1 MPAFIPDEFIQR
13 LLDETDIVSL
23 VDSHIPLNKKGKDHW
38 ALCPFCDD
46 GNKPSFSVS
55 QQKQF
60 YYCFRCR
67 ASGNA
72 IGFLMNYQSHDFQG
86 AIEILANNAGLEI
99 PKTGNDKNYEKNK
112 KIFELNS
119 LATDF
124 YVNNLYK
131 DGSQSEVKNY
141 LLNRGINEETIKTF
155 QIGFAPKGWDNLS
168 TFFKKNLDP
177 ELQKVDAG
185 LFKISE
191 KNNKLYDVFRNRI
204 IFPIKSHRDQ
214 IIGFGGRVIDPA
226 DNPKYLNSSD
236 SDIFKKGREL
246 YGLSEI
252 LKNKKRI
259 NRIVVVEGYTDVL
272 SLFSNDMNYA
282 VATLGIATSKVHI
295 DKLFTH
301 VDEVIFCFDGDDAG
315 VKAAESAL
323 NISLSGLRD
332 GKKIKFMFLPEG
344 EDPSSLLEKEGK
356 EEFEK
361 RMENSKV
368 LSEYL
373 FENIL
378 KKYDDSIESKAS
390 AMKEFLDI
398 TQLMPSSNFKK
409 IMFQEFSK
417 KLGVELEEIKQPER
431 QKEPDAR
438 MKKNQVKEE
447 KLELDKVSKSIIK
460 VLIDSPNLSSLPA
473 LDIFLEQD
481 SFMSKF
487 LNFLRSKEN
496 LTFPMILQAFEGKKQ
511 FLIDLAE
518 DENLI
523 APNESKEYLIQ
534 AVNFLMKNDKENLL
548 SQLKEKYE
556 NDSLSD
562 EEKIELKKLLMNKFD
577 DLDARELVLLK
588 NI

>member
-112 KIFELNS
+112 KIFELNA

-191 KNNKLYDVFRNRI
+191 KNNKIYDVFRNRI

-431 QKEPDAR
+431 QKEPNAR

-447 KLELDKVSKSIIK
+447 NLELDKVSKSIIK

-548 SQLKEKYE
+548 NQLKEKYE
-556 NDSLSD
+556 RDSLSD
-562 EEKIELKKLLMNKFD
+562 QEKIELKKLLMNKFD

>member
-1 MPAFIPDEFIQR
+1 MAAFIPDEFIQR

-23 VDSHIPLNKKGKDHW
+23 VDSHVPLNKKGKDHW

-46 GNKPSFSVS
+46 GSKPSFSVS

-99 PKTGNDKNYEKNK
+99 PKTGSNKNYEKNK
-112 KIFELNS
+112 KIFELNT

-124 YVNNLYK
+124 YVKNLFRDK
-131 DGSQSEVKNY
+131 NEFDVKNY

-155 QIGFAPKGWDNLS
+155 QLGFAPKGWDNLS
-168 TFFKKNLDP
+168 TFFKKTLDS
-177 ELQKVDAG
+177 ELQQVDAG
-185 LFKISE
+185 LFKTSE
-191 KNNKLYDVFRNRI
+191 KNNKVYDVFRNRI
-204 IFPIKSHRDQ
+204 IFPIKSQRGQ
-214 IIGFGGRVIDPA
+214 IIGFGGRVIDST

-236 SDIFKKGREL
+236 SEVFKKGREL

-252 LKNKKRI
+252 LKNKKRT

-272 SLFSNDMNYA
+272 SLFSNDISYA
-282 VATLGIATSKVHI
+282 VATLGIATSKAHI
-295 DKLFTH
+295 DKLFAH
-301 VDEVIFCFDGDDAG
+301 VDEIVFCFDGDGAG

-332 GKKIKFMFLPEG
+332 GKKIRFMFLPEG

-361 RMENSKV
+361 RIENSKV

-390 AMKEFLDI
+390 AMKEFLD
-398 TQLMPSSNFKK
+398 TMKLMPSSNFKK
-409 IMFQEFSK
+409 ILFQEFSK

-431 QKEPDAR
+431 KRESDVR
-438 MKKNQVKEE
+438 KTNQANEE
-447 KLELDKVSKSIIK
+447 KIELDKVSKSIIK
-460 VLIDSPNLSSLPA
+460 VLMDSPNLSSLPA

-481 SFMSKF
+481 SFMAQF

-523 APNESKEYLIQ
+523 APNESEDYLIQ
-534 AVNFLMKNDKENLL
+534 AVNFLKKNDKENLL
-548 SQLKEKYE
+548 SQLKRKYE
-556 NDSLSD
+556 NDSISD
-562 EEKIELKKLLMNKFD
+562 QDKIELKKLLMNKFD
-577 DLDARELVLLK
+577 DLDERELTLLK

>member
-112 KIFELNS
+112 KIFELNA

-214 IIGFGGRVIDPA
+214 IIGFGGRVIDPT

>member
-1 MPAFIPDEFIQR
+1 MPPFIPDEFIQR

-112 KIFELNS
+112 KIFELNA

-523 APNESKEYLIQ
+523 APNESKAYLIH
-534 AVNFLMKNDKENLL
+534 AANFLRKNDKENLL
-548 SQLKEKYE
+548 SQLKDRYE
-556 NDSLSD
+556 NDSISD
-562 EEKIELKKLLMNKFD
+562 QDKIELKKLLMNKFD
-577 DLDARELVLLK
+577 DLDERELMLLK
-588 NI
+588 KI

>member
-1 MPAFIPDEFIQR
+1 MAAFIPDEFIQR

-112 KIFELNS
+112 KIFELNA

-177 ELQKVDAG
+177 ELQKVNAG

-214 IIGFGGRVIDPA
+214 IIGFGGRVIDPT

-295 DKLFTH
+295 DKLFTY

-447 KLELDKVSKSIIK
+447 NLELDKVSKSIIK

-548 SQLKEKYE
+548 SQLKEKYK

-562 EEKIELKKLLMNKFD
+562 QEKIELKKLLMNKFD

>member
-1 MPAFIPDEFIQR
+1 MAAFIPDEFIQR

-23 VDSHIPLNKKGKDHW
+23 VDSHVPLNKKGKDHW

-46 GNKPSFSVS
+46 GSKPSFSVS

-99 PKTGNDKNYEKNK
+99 PKTGSNKNYEKNK
-112 KIFELNS
+112 KIFELNA

-124 YVNNLYK
+124 YVKNLFRDK
-131 DGSQSEVKNY
+131 NEFDVKNY

-155 QIGFAPKGWDNLS
+155 QLGFAPKGWDNLS
-168 TFFKKNLDP
+168 TFFKKTLDS
-177 ELQKVDAG
+177 ELQQVDAG
-185 LFKISE
+185 LFKTSE
-191 KNNKLYDVFRNRI
+191 KNNKVYDVFRNRI
-204 IFPIKSHRDQ
+204 IFPIKSQRGQ
-214 IIGFGGRVIDPA
+214 IIGFGGRVIYST

-236 SDIFKKGREL
+236 SEVFKKGREL

-252 LKNKKRI
+252 LKNKKRT

-272 SLFSNDMNYA
+272 SLFSNDISYA
-282 VATLGIATSKVHI
+282 VATLGIATSKAHI
-295 DKLFTH
+295 DKLFAH
-301 VDEVIFCFDGDDAG
+301 VDEIVFCFDGDGAG

-332 GKKIKFMFLPEG
+332 GKKIRFMFLPEG

-361 RMENSKV
+361 RIENSKV

-390 AMKEFLDI
+390 AMKEFLD
-398 TQLMPSSNFKK
+398 TMKLMPSSNFKK
-409 IMFQEFSK
+409 ILFQEFSK

-431 QKEPDAR
+431 KRESDVR
-438 MKKNQVKEE
+438 KTNQANEE
-447 KLELDKVSKSIIK
+447 KIELDKVSKSIIK
-460 VLIDSPNLSSLPA
+460 VLMDSPNLSSLPA

-481 SFMSKF
+481 SFMAQF

-523 APNESKEYLIQ
+523 APNESEDYLIQ
-534 AVNFLMKNDKENLL
+534 AVNFLKKNDKENLL
-548 SQLKEKYE
+548 SQLKRKYE
-556 NDSLSD
+556 NDSISD
-562 EEKIELKKLLMNKFD
+562 QDKIELKKLLMNKFD
-577 DLDARELVLLK
+577 DLDERELTLLK

>member
-1 MPAFIPDEFIQR
+1 MAAFIPDEFIQR

-23 VDSHIPLNKKGKDHW
+23 VDSHVPLNKKGKDHW

-46 GNKPSFSVS
+46 GSKPSFSVS

-99 PKTGNDKNYEKNK
+99 PKTGNNKNYEKNK
-112 KIFELNS
+112 KIFELNT

-124 YVNNLYK
+124 YVKNLFR
-131 DGSQSEVKNY
+131 DENEFDVKSY

-155 QIGFAPKGWDNLS
+155 QLGFAPKGWDNLS
-168 TFFKKNLDP
+168 TFFKKTLDS
-177 ELQKVDAG
+177 ELQQVDAG
-185 LFKISE
+185 LFKTSE
-191 KNNKLYDVFRNRI
+191 KNNKVYDVFRNRI
-204 IFPIKSHRDQ
+204 IFPIKSQRGQ
-214 IIGFGGRVIDPA
+214 IIGFGGRVIDST

-236 SDIFKKGREL
+236 SEVFKKGREL

-252 LKNKKRI
+252 LKNKKRT
-259 NRIVVVEGYTDVL
+259 NRIIVVEGYTDVL
-272 SLFSNDMNYA
+272 SLFSNDISYA
-282 VATLGIATSKVHI
+282 VATLGIATSKAHI
-295 DKLFTH
+295 DKLFAH
-301 VDEVIFCFDGDDAG
+301 VDEIVFCFDGDGAG

-361 RMENSKV
+361 RIENSKV

-390 AMKEFLDI
+390 AMKEFLD
-398 TQLMPSSNFKK
+398 TMKLMPSSNFKK
-409 IMFQEFSK
+409 ILFQEFSK
-417 KLGVELEEIKQPER
+417 ILGVELEEIKQPER
-431 QKEPDAR
+431 KREPDVR
-438 MKKNQVKEE
+438 KTNQANEE
-447 KLELDKVSKSIIK
+447 KIELDKVSKSIIK
-460 VLIDSPNLSSLPA
+460 VLMDSPNLSSLPA

-481 SFMSKF
+481 SFMAQF

-523 APNESKEYLIQ
+523 APNESEDYLIQ
-534 AVNFLMKNDKENLL
+534 AVNFLKKNDKENLL
-548 SQLKEKYE
+548 SQLKRKYE
-556 NDSLSD
+556 NDSISD
-562 EEKIELKKLLMNKFD
+562 QDKIELKKLLMNKFD
-577 DLDARELVLLK
+577 DLDERELTLLK

>member
-112 KIFELNS
+112 KIFELNA

-409 IMFQEFSK
+409 IMFQEFSR

-562 EEKIELKKLLMNKFD
+562 QEKIELKKLLMNKFD

>member
-1 MPAFIPDEFIQR
+1 MPPFIPDEFIQR

-112 KIFELNS
+112 KIFELNA

-214 IIGFGGRVIDPA
+214 IIGFGGRVIDPT

-252 LKNKKRI
+252 LKNKKRL

-556 NDSLSD
+556 NDSLSGQ
-562 EEKIELKKLLMNKFD
+562 EKIELKKLLMNKFD

>member
-1 MPAFIPDEFIQR
+1 MAAFIPDEFIQR

-23 VDSHIPLNKKGKDHW
+23 VDSHVPLNKKGKDHW

-46 GNKPSFSVS
+46 GSKPSFSVS

-99 PKTGNDKNYEKNK
+99 PKTGSNKNYEKNK
-112 KIFELNS
+112 KIFELNA

-124 YVNNLYK
+124 YVKNLFRDK
-131 DGSQSEVKNY
+131 NEFDVKNY

-155 QIGFAPKGWDNLS
+155 QLGFAPKGWDNLS
-168 TFFKKNLDP
+168 TFFKKTLDS
-177 ELQKVDAG
+177 ELQQVDAG
-185 LFKISE
+185 LFKTSE
-191 KNNKLYDVFRNRI
+191 KNNKVYDVFRNRI
-204 IFPIKSHRDQ
+204 IFPIKSQRGQ
-214 IIGFGGRVIDPA
+214 IIGFGGRVIDST

-236 SDIFKKGREL
+236 SEVFKKGREL

-252 LKNKKRI
+252 LKNKKRT

-272 SLFSNDMNYA
+272 SLFSNDISYA
-282 VATLGIATSKVHI
+282 VATLGIATSKAHI
-295 DKLFTH
+295 DKLFAH
-301 VDEVIFCFDGDDAG
+301 VDEIVFCFDGDGAG

-332 GKKIKFMFLPEG
+332 GKKIRFMFLPEG

-361 RMENSKV
+361 RIENSKV

-390 AMKEFLDI
+390 AMKEFLD
-398 TQLMPSSNFKK
+398 TMKLMPSSNFKK
-409 IMFQEFSK
+409 ILFQEFSK

-431 QKEPDAR
+431 KRESDVR
-438 MKKNQVKEE
+438 KINQANEE
-447 KLELDKVSKSIIK
+447 KIELDKVSKSIIK
-460 VLIDSPNLSSLPA
+460 VLMDSPNLSSLPA

-481 SFMSKF
+481 SFMAQF

-523 APNESKEYLIQ
+523 APNESEDYLIQ
-534 AVNFLMKNDKENLL
+534 AVNFLKKNDKENLL
-548 SQLKEKYE
+548 SQLKRKYE
-556 NDSLSD
+556 NDSISD
-562 EEKIELKKLLMNKFD
+562 QDKIELKKLLMNKFD
-577 DLDARELVLLK
+577 DLDERELTLLK

>member
-1 MPAFIPDEFIQR
+1 MAAFIPDEFIQR

-23 VDSHIPLNKKGKDHW
+23 VDSHVPLNKKGKDHW

-46 GNKPSFSVS
+46 GSKPSFSVS

-99 PKTGNDKNYEKNK
+99 PKTGSNKNYEKNK
-112 KIFELNS
+112 KIFELNT

-124 YVNNLYK
+124 YVKNLFR
-131 DGSQSEVKNY
+131 DENEFDVKNY

-155 QIGFAPKGWDNLS
+155 QLGFAPKGWDNLS
-168 TFFKKNLDP
+168 TFFKKTLDS
-177 ELQKVDAG
+177 ELQQVDAG
-185 LFKISE
+185 LFKTSE
-191 KNNKLYDVFRNRI
+191 KNNKVYDVFRNRI
-204 IFPIKSHRDQ
+204 IFPIKSQRGQ
-214 IIGFGGRVIDPA
+214 IIGFGGRVIDST

-236 SDIFKKGREL
+236 SEVFKKGREL

-252 LKNKKRI
+252 LKNKKRT

-272 SLFSNDMNYA
+272 SLFSNDISYA
-282 VATLGIATSKVHI
+282 VATLGIATSKAHI
-295 DKLFTH
+295 DKLFAH
-301 VDEVIFCFDGDDAG
+301 VDEIVFCFDGDGAG

-332 GKKIKFMFLPEG
+332 GKKIRFMFLPEG

-361 RMENSKV
+361 RIENSKV

-390 AMKEFLDI
+390 AMKEFLD
-398 TQLMPSSNFKK
+398 TMKLMPSSNFKK
-409 IMFQEFSK
+409 ILFQEFSK

-431 QKEPDAR
+431 KREPDVR
-438 MKKNQVKEE
+438 KTNQANEE
-447 KLELDKVSKSIIK
+447 KIELDKVSKSIIK
-460 VLIDSPNLSSLPA
+460 VLMDSPNLSSLPA

-481 SFMSKF
+481 SFMAQF

-523 APNESKEYLIQ
+523 APNESEDYLIQ
-534 AVNFLMKNDKENLL
+534 AVNFLKKNDKENLL
-548 SQLKEKYE
+548 SQLKRKYE
-556 NDSLSD
+556 NDSISD
-562 EEKIELKKLLMNKFD
+562 QDKIELKKLLMNKFD
-577 DLDARELVLLK
+577 DLDERELTLLK

>member
-1 MPAFIPDEFIQR
+1 MAAFIPDEFIQR

-23 VDSHIPLNKKGKDHW
+23 VDSHVPLNKKGKDHW

-46 GNKPSFSVS
+46 GSKPSFSVS

-99 PKTGNDKNYEKNK
+99 PKTGSNKNYEKNK
-112 KIFELNS
+112 KIFELNT

-124 YVNNLYK
+124 YVKNLFRNENEF
-131 DGSQSEVKNY
+131 DVKNY

-155 QIGFAPKGWDNLS
+155 QLGFAPKGWDNLS
-168 TFFKKNLDP
+168 TFFKKTLDS
-177 ELQKVDAG
+177 ELQQVDAG
-185 LFKISE
+185 LFKTSE
-191 KNNKLYDVFRNRI
+191 KNNKVYDVFRNRI
-204 IFPIKSHRDQ
+204 IFPIKSQRGQ
-214 IIGFGGRVIDPA
+214 IIGFGGRVIDST

-236 SDIFKKGREL
+236 SEVFKKGREL

-252 LKNKKRI
+252 LKNKKRT
-259 NRIVVVEGYTDVL
+259 NRIIVVEGYTDVL
-272 SLFSNDMNYA
+272 SLFSNDISYA
-282 VATLGIATSKVHI
+282 VATLGIATSKAHI
-295 DKLFTH
+295 DKLFAH
-301 VDEVIFCFDGDDAG
+301 VDEIVFCFDGDGAG

-361 RMENSKV
+361 RIENSKV

-390 AMKEFLDI
+390 AMKEFLD
-398 TQLMPSSNFKK
+398 TMKLMPSSNFKK
-409 IMFQEFSK
+409 ILFQEFSK

-431 QKEPDAR
+431 KREPDV
-438 MKKNQVKEE
+438 KKTNQANEE
-447 KLELDKVSKSIIK
+447 KIELDKVSKSIIK
-460 VLIDSPNLSSLPA
+460 VLMDSPNLSSLPA

-481 SFMSKF
+481 SFMAQF

-523 APNESKEYLIQ
+523 APNESEDYLIQ
-534 AVNFLMKNDKENLL
+534 AVNFLKKNDKENLL
-548 SQLKEKYE
+548 SQLKRKYE
-556 NDSLSD
+556 NDSISD
-562 EEKIELKKLLMNKFD
+562 QDKIELKKLLMNKFD
-577 DLDARELVLLK
+577 DLDERELTLLK

>member
-112 KIFELNS
+112 KIFELNA

-191 KNNKLYDVFRNRI
+191 KNNKIYDVFRNRI

-214 IIGFGGRVIDPA
+214 IIGFGGRVIDPT

-282 VATLGIATSKVHI
+282 VATLGIATSKFHI

-447 KLELDKVSKSIIK
+447 NLELDKVSKSIIK

-548 SQLKEKYE
+548 SQLKEKYK

-562 EEKIELKKLLMNKFD
+562 QEKIELKKLLMNKFD

>member
-1 MPAFIPDEFIQR
+1 MPPFIPDEFIQR

-112 KIFELNS
+112 KIFELNA

>member
-112 KIFELNS
+112 KIFELNA

-214 IIGFGGRVIDPA
+214 IIGFGGRVIDPT

-315 VKAAESAL
+315 LKAAESAL

-562 EEKIELKKLLMNKFD
+562 QEKIELKKLLMNKFD

>member
-112 KIFELNS
+112 KIFELNA

-124 YVNNLYK
+124 YVNNLFK

-562 EEKIELKKLLMNKFD
+562 QEKIELKKLLMNKFD

>member
-1 MPAFIPDEFIQR
+1 MAAFIPDEFIQR

-23 VDSHIPLNKKGKDHW
+23 VDSQVPLNKKGKDHW

-46 GNKPSFSVS
+46 GSKPSFSVS

-99 PKTGNDKNYEKNK
+99 PKTGSNKNYEKNK
-112 KIFELNS
+112 KIFELNA

-124 YVNNLYK
+124 YVKNLFRDK
-131 DGSQSEVKNY
+131 NEFDVKNY

-155 QIGFAPKGWDNLS
+155 QLGFAPKGWDNLS
-168 TFFKKNLDP
+168 TFFKKTLDS
-177 ELQKVDAG
+177 ELQQVDAG
-185 LFKISE
+185 LFKTSE
-191 KNNKLYDVFRNRI
+191 KNNKVYDVFRNRI
-204 IFPIKSHRDQ
+204 IFPIKSQRGQ
-214 IIGFGGRVIDPA
+214 IIGFGGRVIDST

-236 SDIFKKGREL
+236 SEVFKKGREL

-252 LKNKKRI
+252 LKNKKRT

-272 SLFSNDMNYA
+272 SLFSNDISYA
-282 VATLGIATSKVHI
+282 VATLGIATSKAHI
-295 DKLFTH
+295 DKLFAH
-301 VDEVIFCFDGDDAG
+301 VDEIVFCFDGDGAG

-332 GKKIKFMFLPEG
+332 GKKIRFMFLPEG

-361 RMENSKV
+361 RIENSKV

-390 AMKEFLDI
+390 AMKEFLD
-398 TQLMPSSNFKK
+398 TMKLMPSSNFKK
-409 IMFQEFSK
+409 ILFQEFSK

-431 QKEPDAR
+431 KRESDVR
-438 MKKNQVKEE
+438 KTNQANEE
-447 KLELDKVSKSIIK
+447 KIELDKVSKSIIK
-460 VLIDSPNLSSLPA
+460 VLMDSPNLSSLPA

-481 SFMSKF
+481 SFMAQF

-523 APNESKEYLIQ
+523 APNESEDYLIQ
-534 AVNFLMKNDKENLL
+534 AVNFLKKNDKENLL
-548 SQLKEKYE
+548 SQLKRKYE
-556 NDSLSD
+556 NDSISD
-562 EEKIELKKLLMNKFD
+562 QDKIELKKLLMNKFD
-577 DLDARELVLLK
+577 DLDERELTLLK

>member
-112 KIFELNS
+112 KIFELNA

-562 EEKIELKKLLMNKFD
+562 QEKIELKKLLMNKFD

>member
-1 MPAFIPDEFIQR
+1 MAAFIPDEFIQR

-46 GNKPSFSVS
+46 GSKPSFSVS

-99 PKTGNDKNYEKNK
+99 PKTGNNKNYEKNK
-112 KIFELNS
+112 KIFELNA

-124 YVNNLYK
+124 YVKNLSK
-131 DGSQSEVKNY
+131 NENEAEVKNY
-141 LLNRGINEETIKTF
+141 LLKRGINEETIKTF
-155 QIGFAPKGWDNLS
+155 QLGFAPKGWDNLS
-168 TFFKKNLDP
+168 RFFKKTLDS
-177 ELQKVDAG
+177 ELQQVDAG

-191 KNNKLYDVFRNRI
+191 KNNKVYDVFRHRI
-204 IFPIKSHRDQ
+204 IFPIKSQRGQ
-214 IIGFGGRVIDPA
+214 IIGFGGRVIDST

-236 SDIFKKGREL
+236 SEVFKKGREL

-252 LKNKKRI
+252 LKSKERT
-259 NRIVVVEGYTDVL
+259 NRIIVVEGYTDVL
-272 SLFSNDMNYA
+272 SLFSNDISYA

-295 DKLFTH
+295 DKLFSH
-301 VDEVIFCFDGDDAG
+301 VDEIIFCFDGDGAG

-323 NISLSGLRD
+323 NVSLSVLRD

-356 EEFEK
+356 KEFEN
-361 RMENSKV
+361 RIENSKV

-390 AMKEFLDI
+390 AMKEFLD
-398 TQLMPSSNFKK
+398 TMKLMPSSNFKK
-409 IMFQEFSK
+409 ILFQEFSK

-431 QKEPDAR
+431 QRKSDVR
-438 MKKNQVKEE
+438 KKNQAMEE
-447 KLELDKVSKSIIK
+447 KIELDKVSKSIIK
-460 VLIDSPNLSSLPA
+460 VLMDAPNLSSLPA
-473 LDIFLEQD
+473 LDIFLEED
-481 SFMSKF
+481 SFMAQF

-523 APNESKEYLIQ
+523 APNESEDYLIQ

-548 SQLKEKYE
+548 SQFKKKYE
-556 NDSLSD
+556 NDSISD
-562 EEKIELKKLLMNKFD
+562 QDKIELKKLLMNKFD
-577 DLDARELVLLK
+577 DLDDAELNLLK
-588 NI
+588 EI

>member
-112 KIFELNS
+112 KIFKLNS
-119 LATDF
+119 LAAEF
-124 YVNNLYK
+124 YVNNLFK

-562 EEKIELKKLLMNKFD
+562 QEKIELKKLLMNKFD

>member
-112 KIFELNS
+112 KIFELNA

-252 LKNKKRI
+252 LKNKKRL

-562 EEKIELKKLLMNKFD
+562 QEKIELKKLLMNKFD

>member
-112 KIFELNS
+112 KIFELNA

-191 KNNKLYDVFRNRI
+191 KNNKIYDVFRNRI

-214 IIGFGGRVIDPA
+214 IIGFGGRVIDPT

-562 EEKIELKKLLMNKFD
+562 QEKIELKKLLMNKFD

-588 NI
+588 KI

>member
-112 KIFELNS
+112 KIFELNA

-191 KNNKLYDVFRNRI
+191 KNNKIYDVFRNRI

-214 IIGFGGRVIDPA
+214 IIGFGGRVIDPT

-447 KLELDKVSKSIIK
+447 NLELDKVSKSIIK

-562 EEKIELKKLLMNKFD
+562 QEKIELKKLLMNKFD

>member
-112 KIFELNS
+112 KIFELNA

-447 KLELDKVSKSIIK
+447 NLELDKVSKSIIK

-548 SQLKEKYE
+548 SQLKEKYK

-562 EEKIELKKLLMNKFD
+562 QEKIELKKLLMNKFD

>member
-112 KIFELNS
+112 KIFELNA

-214 IIGFGGRVIDPA
+214 IIGFGGRVIDPT

-398 TQLMPSSNFKK
+398 MQLMPSSNFKK

-417 KLGVELEEIKQPER
+417 KLGVELEEIKQPET

-523 APNESKEYLIQ
+523 APSESKEYLIQ

-548 SQLKEKYE
+548 SQLKEKYK

-562 EEKIELKKLLMNKFD
+562 QEKIELKKLLMNKFD

>member
-112 KIFELNS
+112 KIFELNA

-191 KNNKLYDVFRNRI
+191 KNNKIYDVFRNRI

-562 EEKIELKKLLMNKFD
+562 QEKIELKKLLMNKFD

>member
-1 MPAFIPDEFIQR
+1 MAAFIPDEFIQR

-23 VDSHIPLNKKGKDHW
+23 VDSHVPLNKKGKDHW

-46 GNKPSFSVS
+46 GSKPSFSVS

-99 PKTGNDKNYEKNK
+99 PKTGSNKNYEKNK
-112 KIFELNS
+112 KIFELNA

-124 YVNNLYK
+124 YVKNLFRDK
-131 DGSQSEVKNY
+131 NEFDVKNY

-155 QIGFAPKGWDNLS
+155 QLGFAPKGWDNLS
-168 TFFKKNLDP
+168 TFFKKTLDS
-177 ELQKVDAG
+177 ELQQVDAG
-185 LFKISE
+185 LFKTSE
-191 KNNKLYDVFRNRI
+191 KNNKVYDVFRNRI
-204 IFPIKSHRDQ
+204 IFPIKSQRGQ
-214 IIGFGGRVIDPA
+214 IIGFGGRVIDST

-236 SDIFKKGREL
+236 SEVFKKGREL

-252 LKNKKRI
+252 LKNKKRT

-272 SLFSNDMNYA
+272 SLFSNDISYA
-282 VATLGIATSKVHI
+282 VATLGIATSKAHI
-295 DKLFTH
+295 DKLFAH
-301 VDEVIFCFDGDDAG
+301 VDEIVFCFDGDGAG

-332 GKKIKFMFLPEG
+332 GKKIRFMFLPEG

-361 RMENSKV
+361 RIENSKV

-390 AMKEFLDI
+390 AMKEFLD
-398 TQLMPSSNFKK
+398 TMKLMPSSNFKK
-409 IMFQEFSK
+409 ILFQEFSK

-431 QKEPDAR
+431 KRESDVR
-438 MKKNQVKEE
+438 KTNQANEE
-447 KLELDKVSKSIIK
+447 KIELDKVSKSIIK
-460 VLIDSPNLSSLPA
+460 VLMDSPNLSSLPA

-481 SFMSKF
+481 SFMAQF

-523 APNESKEYLIQ
+523 APNESEDYLIQ
-534 AVNFLMKNDKENLL
+534 AVNFLKKNDKENLL
-548 SQLKEKYE
+548 SQLKRKYE
-556 NDSLSD
+556 NDSISD
-562 EEKIELKKLLMNKFD
+562 QDKIELKKLLMNKFD
-577 DLDARELVLLK
+577 DLDERELTLLK

>member
-1 MPAFIPDEFIQR
+1 MAAFIPDEFIQR

-23 VDSHIPLNKKGKDHW
+23 VDSHVPLNKKGKDHW

-46 GNKPSFSVS
+46 GSKPSFSVS

-99 PKTGNDKNYEKNK
+99 PKTGGNKNYEKNK
-112 KIFELNS
+112 KIFELNA

-124 YVNNLYK
+124 YVKNLFRDK
-131 DGSQSEVKNY
+131 NEFDVKNY

-155 QIGFAPKGWDNLS
+155 QLGFAPKGWDNLS
-168 TFFKKNLDP
+168 TFFKKTLDS
-177 ELQKVDAG
+177 ELQQVDAG
-185 LFKISE
+185 LFKTSE
-191 KNNKLYDVFRNRI
+191 KNNKVYDVFRNRI
-204 IFPIKSHRDQ
+204 IFPIKSQRGQ
-214 IIGFGGRVIDPA
+214 IIGFGGRVIDST

-236 SDIFKKGREL
+236 SEVFKKGREL

-252 LKNKKRI
+252 LKNKKRT

-272 SLFSNDMNYA
+272 SLFSNDISYA
-282 VATLGIATSKVHI
+282 VATLGIATSKAHI
-295 DKLFTH
+295 DKLFAH
-301 VDEVIFCFDGDDAG
+301 VDEIVFCFDGDGAG

-332 GKKIKFMFLPEG
+332 GKKIRFMFLPEG

-361 RMENSKV
+361 RIENSKV

-390 AMKEFLDI
+390 AMKEFLD
-398 TQLMPSSNFKK
+398 TMKLMPSSNFKK
-409 IMFQEFSK
+409 ILFQEFSK

-431 QKEPDAR
+431 KRESDVR
-438 MKKNQVKEE
+438 KTNQANEE
-447 KLELDKVSKSIIK
+447 KIELDKVSKSIIK
-460 VLIDSPNLSSLPA
+460 VLMDSPNLSSLPA

-481 SFMSKF
+481 SFMAQF

-523 APNESKEYLIQ
+523 APNESEDYLIQ
-534 AVNFLMKNDKENLL
+534 AVNFLKKNDKENLL
-548 SQLKEKYE
+548 SQLKRKYE
-556 NDSLSD
+556 NDSISD
-562 EEKIELKKLLMNKFD
+562 QDKIELKKLLMNKFD
-577 DLDARELVLLK
+577 DLDERELTLLK

>member
-1 MPAFIPDEFIQR
+1 MAAFIPDEFIQR

-23 VDSHIPLNKKGKDHW
+23 VDSHVPLNKKGKDHW

-46 GNKPSFSVS
+46 GSKPSFSVS

-99 PKTGNDKNYEKNK
+99 PKTGGNKNYEKNK
-112 KIFELNS
+112 KIFELNT

-124 YVNNLYK
+124 YVKNLFRDK
-131 DGSQSEVKNY
+131 NEFDVKNY

-155 QIGFAPKGWDNLS
+155 QLGFAPKGWDNLS
-168 TFFKKNLDP
+168 TFFKKTLDS
-177 ELQKVDAG
+177 ELQQVDAG
-185 LFKISE
+185 LFKTSE
-191 KNNKLYDVFRNRI
+191 KNNKVYDVFRNRI
-204 IFPIKSHRDQ
+204 IFPIKSQRGQ
-214 IIGFGGRVIDPA
+214 IIGFGGRVIDST

-236 SDIFKKGREL
+236 SEVFKKGREL

-252 LKNKKRI
+252 LKNKKRT

-272 SLFSNDMNYA
+272 SLFSNDISYA
-282 VATLGIATSKVHI
+282 VATLGIATSKAHI
-295 DKLFTH
+295 DKLFAH
-301 VDEVIFCFDGDDAG
+301 VDEIVFCFDGDGAG
-315 VKAAESAL
+315 VKDAESAL

-332 GKKIKFMFLPEG
+332 GKKIRFMFLPEG

-361 RMENSKV
+361 RIENSKV

-390 AMKEFLDI
+390 AMKEFLD
-398 TQLMPSSNFKK
+398 TMKLMPSSNFKK
-409 IMFQEFSK
+409 ILFQEFSK

-431 QKEPDAR
+431 KRESDVR
-438 MKKNQVKEE
+438 KTNQANEE
-447 KLELDKVSKSIIK
+447 KIELDKVSKSIIK
-460 VLIDSPNLSSLPA
+460 VLMDSPNLSSLPA

-481 SFMSKF
+481 SFMAQF

-523 APNESKEYLIQ
+523 APNESEDYLIQ
-534 AVNFLMKNDKENLL
+534 AVNFLKKNDKENLL
-548 SQLKEKYE
+548 SQLKRKYE
-556 NDSLSD
+556 NDSISD
-562 EEKIELKKLLMNKFD
+562 QDKIELKKLLMNKFD
-577 DLDARELVLLK
+577 DLDERELTLLK

>member
-1 MPAFIPDEFIQR
+1 MAAFIPDEFIQR

-46 GNKPSFSVS
+46 GSKPSFSVS

-99 PKTGNDKNYEKNK
+99 PKTGNNKNYEKNK
-112 KIFELNS
+112 KIFELNT

-124 YVNNLYK
+124 YVKNLFR
-131 DGSQSEVKNY
+131 DENEFDVKNY

-155 QIGFAPKGWDNLS
+155 QLGFAPKGWDNLS
-168 TFFKKNLDP
+168 TFFKKTLDS
-177 ELQKVDAG
+177 ELQQVDAG
-185 LFKISE
+185 LFKTSE
-191 KNNKLYDVFRNRI
+191 KNNKVYDVFRNRI
-204 IFPIKSHRDQ
+204 IFPIKSQRGQ
-214 IIGFGGRVIDPA
+214 IIGFGGRVIDST

-236 SDIFKKGREL
+236 SEVFKKGREL

-252 LKNKKRI
+252 LKNKKRT

-272 SLFSNDMNYA
+272 SLFSNDISYA
-282 VATLGIATSKVHI
+282 VATLGIATSKAHI
-295 DKLFTH
+295 DKLFAH
-301 VDEVIFCFDGDDAG
+301 VDEIVFCFDGDGAG

-361 RMENSKV
+361 RIENSKV

-390 AMKEFLDI
+390 AMKEFLD
-398 TQLMPSSNFKK
+398 TMKLMPSSNFKK
-409 IMFQEFSK
+409 ILFQEFSK

-431 QKEPDAR
+431 QRKSDVR
-438 MKKNQVKEE
+438 KKNQAMEE
-447 KLELDKVSKSIIK
+447 KIELDKVSKSIIK
-460 VLIDSPNLSSLPA
+460 VLMDAPNLSSLPA
-473 LDIFLEQD
+473 LDIFLEED
-481 SFMSKF
+481 SFMAQF

-523 APNESKEYLIQ
+523 APNESEDYLIQ

-548 SQLKEKYE
+548 SQFKKKYE
-556 NDSLSD
+556 NDSISD
-562 EEKIELKKLLMNKFD
+562 QDKIELKKLLMNKFD
-577 DLDARELVLLK
+577 DLDDAELNLLK
-588 NI
+588 EI

>member
-112 KIFELNS
+112 KIFELNA

-141 LLNRGINEETIKTF
+141 LINRGINEETIKTF

-562 EEKIELKKLLMNKFD
+562 QEKIELKKLLMNKFD

>member
-112 KIFELNS
+112 KIFELNA

-191 KNNKLYDVFRNRI
+191 KNNKPYDVFRNRI

-214 IIGFGGRVIDPA
+214 IIGFGGRVIDPT

-447 KLELDKVSKSIIK
+447 VLELDKVSKSIIK

-548 SQLKEKYE
+548 SQLKEKYK

-562 EEKIELKKLLMNKFD
+562 QEKIELKKLLMNKFD

>member
-112 KIFELNS
+112 KIFELNA

-124 YVNNLYK
+124 YVNNLFK

-447 KLELDKVSKSIIK
+447 NLELDKVSKSIIK

-562 EEKIELKKLLMNKFD
+562 QEKIELKKLLMNKFD

-588 NI
+588 KI

>member
-112 KIFELNS
+112 KIFKLNS
-119 LATDF
+119 LAAEF
-124 YVNNLYK
+124 YVNNLFK

-191 KNNKLYDVFRNRI
+191 KNNKHYDVFRNRI

-214 IIGFGGRVIDPA
+214 IIGFGGRVIDPT

-556 NDSLSD
+556 NDFLSD
-562 EEKIELKKLLMNKFD
+562 QEKIELKKLLTNKFD
-577 DLDARELVLLK
+577 DLDARELMLLK

>member
-1 MPAFIPDEFIQR
+1 MAAFIPDEFIQR

-23 VDSHIPLNKKGKDHW
+23 VDSHVPLNKKGKDHW

-46 GNKPSFSVS
+46 GSKPSFSVS

-86 AIEILANNAGLEI
+86 AIEILANNVGLEI
-99 PKTGNDKNYEKNK
+99 PKTGNNKNYEKNK
-112 KIFELNS
+112 KIFELNT

-124 YVNNLYK
+124 YVKNLFR
-131 DGSQSEVKNY
+131 DENEFDVKNY

-155 QIGFAPKGWDNLS
+155 QLGFAPKGWDNLS
-168 TFFKKNLDP
+168 TFFKKTLDS
-177 ELQKVDAG
+177 ELQQVDAG
-185 LFKISE
+185 LFKTSE
-191 KNNKLYDVFRNRI
+191 KNNKVYDVFRNRI
-204 IFPIKSHRDQ
+204 IFPIKSQRGQ
-214 IIGFGGRVIDPA
+214 IIGFGGRVIDST

-236 SDIFKKGREL
+236 SEVFKKGREL

-252 LKNKKRI
+252 LKNKKRT
-259 NRIVVVEGYTDVL
+259 NRIIVVEGYTDVL
-272 SLFSNDMNYA
+272 SLFSNDISYA
-282 VATLGIATSKVHI
+282 VATLGIATSKAHI
-295 DKLFTH
+295 DKLFAH
-301 VDEVIFCFDGDDAG
+301 VDEIVFCFDGDGAG

-332 GKKIKFMFLPEG
+332 GKKIRFMFLPEG

-361 RMENSKV
+361 RIENSKV

-390 AMKEFLDI
+390 AMKEFLD
-398 TQLMPSSNFKK
+398 TMKLMPSSNFKK
-409 IMFQEFSK
+409 ILFQEFSK

-431 QKEPDAR
+431 KRESDVR
-438 MKKNQVKEE
+438 KTNQANEE
-447 KLELDKVSKSIIK
+447 KIELDKVSKSIIK
-460 VLIDSPNLSSLPA
+460 VLMDSPNLSSLPA

-481 SFMSKF
+481 SFMAQF

-523 APNESKEYLIQ
+523 APNESEDYLIQ
-534 AVNFLMKNDKENLL
+534 AVNFLKKNDKENLL
-548 SQLKEKYE
+548 SQLKRKYE
-556 NDSLSD
+556 NDSISD
-562 EEKIELKKLLMNKFD
+562 QDKIELKKLLMNKFD
-577 DLDARELVLLK
+577 DLDERELTLLK

>member
-1 MPAFIPDEFIQR
+1 MAAFIPDEFIQR

-23 VDSHIPLNKKGKDHW
+23 VDSHVPLNKKGKDHW

-46 GNKPSFSVS
+46 GSKPSFSVS

-99 PKTGNDKNYEKNK
+99 PKTGSNKNYEKNK
-112 KIFELNS
+112 KIFELNT

-124 YVNNLYK
+124 YVKNLFR
-131 DGSQSEVKNY
+131 DENEFDVKNY

-155 QIGFAPKGWDNLS
+155 QLGFAPKGWDNLS
-168 TFFKKNLDP
+168 TFFKKTLDS
-177 ELQKVDAG
+177 ELQQVDAG
-185 LFKISE
+185 LFKTSE
-191 KNNKLYDVFRNRI
+191 KNNKVYDVFRNRI
-204 IFPIKSHRDQ
+204 IFPIKSQRGQ
-214 IIGFGGRVIDPA
+214 IIGFGGRVIDST

-236 SDIFKKGREL
+236 SEVFKKGREL

-252 LKNKKRI
+252 LKNKKRT
-259 NRIVVVEGYTDVL
+259 NRIIVVEGYTDVL
-272 SLFSNDMNYA
+272 SLFSNDISYA
-282 VATLGIATSKVHI
+282 VATLGIATSKSHI
-295 DKLFTH
+295 DKLFAH
-301 VDEVIFCFDGDDAG
+301 VDEIVFCFDGDGAG

-361 RMENSKV
+361 RIENSKV

-390 AMKEFLDI
+390 AMKEFLD
-398 TQLMPSSNFKK
+398 TMKLMPSSNFKK
-409 IMFQEFSK
+409 ILFQEFSK

-431 QKEPDAR
+431 KREPDVR
-438 MKKNQVKEE
+438 KTNQANEE
-447 KLELDKVSKSIIK
+447 KIELDKVSKSIIK
-460 VLIDSPNLSSLPA
+460 VLMDSPNLSSLPA

-481 SFMSKF
+481 SFMAQF

-523 APNESKEYLIQ
+523 APNESEDYLIQ
-534 AVNFLMKNDKENLL
+534 AVNFLMKNNKENLL
-548 SQLKEKYE
+548 SQLKRKYE
-556 NDSLSD
+556 NDSISD
-562 EEKIELKKLLMNKFD
+562 QDKIELKKLLMNKFD
-577 DLDARELVLLK
+577 DLDERELMLLK

>member
-112 KIFELNS
+112 KIFELNA

-191 KNNKLYDVFRNRI
+191 KNNKIYDVFRNRI

-214 IIGFGGRVIDPA
+214 IIGFGGRVIDPT

-398 TQLMPSSNFKK
+398 MQLMPSSNFKK

-438 MKKNQVKEE
+438 TKKNQVKEE

-523 APNESKEYLIQ
+523 APSESKEYLIQ

-548 SQLKEKYE
+548 NQLKEKYE
-556 NDSLSD
+556 RDSLSD
-562 EEKIELKKLLMNKFD
+562 QEKIELKKLLMNKFD

>member
-1 MPAFIPDEFIQR
+1 MAAFIPDEFIQR

-23 VDSHIPLNKKGKDHW
+23 VDSHVPLNKKGKDHW

-46 GNKPSFSVS
+46 GSKPSFSVS

-99 PKTGNDKNYEKNK
+99 PKIGNNKNYEKNK
-112 KIFELNS
+112 KIFELNT

-124 YVNNLYK
+124 YVKNLFR
-131 DGSQSEVKNY
+131 DENEFDVKNY

-155 QIGFAPKGWDNLS
+155 QLGFAPKGWDNLS
-168 TFFKKNLDP
+168 TFFKKTLDS
-177 ELQKVDAG
+177 ELQQVDAG
-185 LFKISE
+185 LFKTSE
-191 KNNKLYDVFRNRI
+191 KNNKVYDVFRNRI
-204 IFPIKSHRDQ
+204 IFPIKSQRGQ
-214 IIGFGGRVIDPA
+214 IIGFGGRVIDST

-236 SDIFKKGREL
+236 SEVFKKGREL

-252 LKNKKRI
+252 LKNKKRT

-272 SLFSNDMNYA
+272 SLFSNDISYA
-282 VATLGIATSKVHI
+282 VATLGIATSKAHI
-295 DKLFTH
+295 DKLFAH
-301 VDEVIFCFDGDDAG
+301 VDEIVFCFDGDGAG
-315 VKAAESAL
+315 VKDAESAL

-332 GKKIKFMFLPEG
+332 GKKIRFMFLPEG

-361 RMENSKV
+361 RIENSKV

-390 AMKEFLDI
+390 AMKEFLD
-398 TQLMPSSNFKK
+398 TMKLMPSSNFKK
-409 IMFQEFSK
+409 ILFQEFSK

-431 QKEPDAR
+431 KRESDVR
-438 MKKNQVKEE
+438 KTNQANEE
-447 KLELDKVSKSIIK
+447 KIELDKVSKSIIK
-460 VLIDSPNLSSLPA
+460 VLMDSPNLSSLPA

-481 SFMSKF
+481 SFMAQF

-523 APNESKEYLIQ
+523 APNESEDYLIQ
-534 AVNFLMKNDKENLL
+534 AVNFLKKNDKENLL
-548 SQLKEKYE
+548 SQLKRKYE
-556 NDSLSD
+556 NDSISD
-562 EEKIELKKLLMNKFD
+562 QDKIELKKLLMNKFD
-577 DLDARELVLLK
+577 DLDERELTLLK